1 MEGTFIPVNMVL
13 VKDEKHKKEIKEL
26 EDKRKVREEEIIKI
40 IMDKSQKQFMF
51 LFEQLNLKINQDLK
65 DKINKIYNFVHDYK
79 NI

>member
-1 MEGTFIPVNMVL
+1 M
-13 VKDEKHKKEIKEL
+13 

-65 DKINKIYNFVHDYK
+65 DKIYNFVHNYK
-79 NI
+79 NN